1 MESLFGSRTS
11 QTIMAASVPFFML
24 SGLSF
29 LRMHSQQ
36 AKQIKS
42 EAHADEHA
50 FLSKGRSLSSCS
62 TTSSRASLADLH
74 LDLAADNAFD
84 NVFDN
89 DVLEPRNLVRLG
101 HIDEPYNGNAAVSMI
116 AHAFSDLVFTVA
128 DTENNI
134 SDLHQDSH
142 CVSLETRANAAEAM
156 RGALSSGCLVSMVST
171 SQGVGQHLP
180 EMIAIANDRTPC
192 VFHIAAGILAE
203 DLSMHGDVGEVLS
216 LRQSGFAFLASSTP
230 QEAYDLAL
238 VAHLASLRSSV
249 PFVHFFDAHRVSDE
263 MSRIRALPPIE
274 LNRLL
279 SKYKAQVAS
288 VRAHRRTS
296 GAGASPRATSAIA
309 AAASKGYLR
318 PNEVALAGYRCVPD
332 LLDQMLDELAPLFQR
347 RYRLLEYSGP
357 VDATSVVVVMGS
369 AAQVVEEYVKSVA
382 SGEPHAEKIGVL
394 NVRLYRPWSARQLIK
409 SLPASVRRIAVL
421 DQSHDATGIGG
432 LLFMDVLASFNSPE
446 ASELWGQTV
455 MPPRI
460 LGGSYGGP
468 GSLAFSPGMA
478 KAVFDNLQSR
488 SPVKGFIVGSIDEE
502 ETSCGRVLPVKSK
515 LDTVPEGTEQ
525 LLVWSRR
532 HDGSV
537 GAMKTAVH
545 NIVKETG
552 ASVQAFFAYDGDD
565 QDEHGEVVN
574 THVRFGLQATE
585 SQYQIQRADTV
596 LCLDADVMDQFNVL
610 DCLRPHGKFVLK
622 TSAKS
627 SAALEELLPSHVKR
641 QLARKSAE
649 LYTAD
654 LDGIVADM
662 ELKSETLPNNRA
674 VLQAL
679 FLHSLTLWNNDA
691 STQLTCLLRDSSSEL
706 LSVTSRLPSY
716 LKRHV
721 VPSSWYNTVL
731 TNSLV
736 PMKLSQA
743 HSAKRSYVSGAAQTF
758 SLAESESSISSRKSP
773 SHSSESGHSTTS
785 SSVTEFVEPKQLT
798 SWYKLFP
805 EAFQSE
811 SRVHFAGTHKCKVQ
825 VHERLTPESYDR
837 NVFHMEVD
845 LTGTGLRY
853 QMGDALSVYP
863 QNNAVMV
870 TQFIEDFK
878 LDAEEVLQINLPS
891 SDEGVPARIEIVNVF
906 QLLSQVLDLFG
917 KPGKKFYKSL
927 LARANHSTDPEE
939 LKKLKSVVE
948 DTPEGKAFFATCAAE
963 TVTFA
968 DLLREFK
975 SIRVSAR
982 DMLDIV
988 SPIEPRLYSIA
999 SSSTMHPD
1007 AVHLLVVTEDWVTPS
1022 GKVQKGLCSNFL
1034 ADIWPNNEVQ
1044 YYISC
1049 GVKTSMMKLPEDPMK
1064 PVIMVG
1070 TGTGMAPFRAF
1081 IQHRVF
1087 QKSLGIAVGPM
1098 VLYFGARYQAKEF
1111 LYGDELSRYHEN
1123 GRGVLTHLR
1132 TAWSRDQEAKIY
1144 VQDRVAED
1152 AGLITSYLLDQGG
1165 SFYLCGTAG
1174 AMPNDVQEAIVS
1186 GFSKAKGLTKEEA
1199 KERISELK
1207 EDGRYVLEVY

>member
-1 MESLFGSRTS
+1 MENLFGSRTS
-11 QTIMAASVPFFML
+11 QTIIAASVPFFML
-24 SGLSF
+24 SGFSL
-29 LRMHSQQ
+29 LRMHAQQ
-36 AKQIKS
+36 AKQIKR

-50 FLSKGRSLSSCS
+50 FLSKARSLSSCS

-84 NVFDN
+84 SVFDN
-89 DVLEPRNLVRLG
+89 DVLEPRNLVGLG
-101 HIDEPYNGNAAVSMI
+101 HITEPYNGNAAVSMI

-128 DTENNI
+128 DKESI
-134 SDLHQDSH
+134 PDLHQESQR
-142 CVSLETRANAAEAM
+142 VNLETRANAAEAI
-156 RGALSSGCLVSMVST
+156 RGALSSGCLVSMVTS

-238 VAHLASLRSSV
+238 LAHLASLRSSV
-249 PFVHFFDAHRVSDE
+249 PFLHFFDTHRVSDE
-263 MSRIRALPPIE
+263 MSRIRALHPTE
-274 LNRLL
+274 LNGLL
-279 SKYKAQVAS
+279 SKYKSQLAS
-288 VRAHRRTS
+288 ARANRRTS
-296 GAGASPRATSAIA
+296 DAPRAT

-318 PNEVALAGYRCVPD
+318 PNDVALAGYRCVPD
-332 LLDQMLDELAPLFQR
+332 LLDQMMDELAPLFQR
-347 RYRLLEYSGP
+347 RYRLLEYTGP
-357 VDATSVVVVMGS
+357 ADASSVVVVMGS
-369 AAQVVEEYVKSVA
+369 AAQVVEEYVKSVDN
-382 SGEPHAEKIGVL
+382 EHEKIGIL
-394 NVRLYRPWSARQLIK
+394 HVRLYRPWSARQLLK
-409 SLPASVRRIAVL
+409 SLPPSVRRIAVL
-421 DQSHDATGIGG
+421 DQSQDTTGIGG
-432 LLFMDVLASFNSPE
+432 LLFMDVLASFNSQE
-446 ASELWGQTV
+446 ASELWQTAT
-455 MPPRI
+455 PRI
-460 LGGSYGGP
+460 IGGSYGGP
-468 GSLAFSPGMA
+468 DSLSFSPGMA
-478 KAVFDNLQSR
+478 KAVFDNLKSH
-488 SPVKGFIVGSIDEE
+488 SPVKNFIVGSTDEE
-502 ETSCGRVLPVKSK
+502 DTFGRVLPVQSK
-515 LDTVPEGTEQ
+515 FDTVPADIEQ

-537 GAMKTAVH
+537 GAVKTVVRD
-545 NIVKETG
+545 IVKKTG
-552 ASVQAFFAYDGDD
+552 ASVQAFFAYDVDD
-565 QDEHGEVVN
+565 QDEYGEVVN
-574 THVRFGLQATE
+574 THVRFGLKATD

-622 TSAKS
+622 TSAKG
-627 SAALEELLPSHVKR
+627 AALDDLLPSHVKR
-641 QLARKSAE
+641 QLARKSAV
-649 LYTAD
+649 LYTVD
-654 LDGIVADM
+654 LDGIVADI

-674 VLQAL
+674 LLQAL
-679 FLHSLTLWNNDA
+679 FLHSLTLWKNDA
-691 STQLTCLLRDSSSEL
+691 SPQLSHLRDNSEL
-706 LSVTSRLPSY
+706 LSVTSRLPTY
-716 LKRHV
+716 LKRHG
-721 VPSSWYNTVL
+721 VPSSWYNVVL

-758 SLAESESSISSRKSP
+758 SLVESESSISSSKS
-773 SHSSESGHSTTS
+773 SSLSSEYGHSITS
-785 SSVTEFVEPKQLT
+785 SSVTEFLEPKQLK

-811 SRVHFAGTHKCKVQ
+811 SRVHFAGTHKCKVK

-845 LTGTGLRY
+845 LTGTGLSY

-870 TQFIEDFK
+870 KQFMEDFE
-878 LDAEEVLQINLPS
+878 LDADEVLQINLAS
-891 SDEGVPARIEIVNVF
+891 SDENVPARIEIVNVF

-927 LARANHSTDPEE
+927 LARANNSTDPVE
-939 LKKLKSVVE
+939 LKKLQSVVD
-948 DTPEGKAFFATCAAE
+948 DTAEGKVIFAAYAAE

-968 DLLREFK
+968 DLLRDFK

-982 DMLDIV
+982 DLLDIV

-1034 ADIWPNNEVQ
+1034 ADIWPNNDVQ

-1064 PVIMVG
+1064 PIIMVG

-1081 IQHRVF
+1081 VQHRVF

-1111 LYGDELSRYHEN
+1111 LYGDELLRYHEN

-1174 AMPNDVQEAIVS
+1174 AMPNDVQEAIMS
-1186 GFSKAKGLTKEEA
+1186 GFSKAKGLTKEQA